1 MVCSSKMKNDIQLQ
15 EGVIRL
21 RAPEPED
28 LEVMYRFENSEEIW
42 EVSNTTGPYSRFQ
55 LRQYI
60 ENSRNDLFADR
71 QLRLMIE
78 REGRVVGMIDICC
91 FDPLHNRAEIGIM
104 IDRGHRRRGIGRS
117 ALGLLEKHCFY
128 YLGIHQLFAYIAVE
142 NFPCRN
148 LFAACGYKEG
158 AVLKDWMHSCG
169 GGYTDV
175 LVVQKI
181 NGQFSAGYCG

>member
-1 MVCSSKMKNDIQLQ
+1 MMSDRHLQ
-15 EGVIRL
+15 GNGIRL

-28 LEVMYRFENSEEIW
+28 LEVMFRFENSTDVW

-55 LRQYI
+55 LKQYI
-60 ENSRNDLFADR
+60 SQTRNDLFADR

-78 REGRVVGMIDICC
+78 DDGTRRVVGIIDICS
-91 FDPLHNRAEIGIM
+91 FDPLHNRAEVGIM
-104 IDRGHRRRGIGRS
+104 VDREYRGRGIGAA
-117 ALGLLEKHCFY
+117 ALALLEEHCFG

-142 NFPCRN
+142 NLPCRK
-148 LFAACGYKEG
+148 LFAGCGYKES
-158 AVLKDWMHSCG
+158 AVLKDWMHTFG

-181 NGQFSAGYCG
+181 KG